1 MRQLRPANG
10 IVCRT
15 GTAGK
20 QAQLGPARELRGSI
34 EHRGT
39 SSASSAFCTN
49 SRPLWAPA
57 PPGKKHSLRRE
68 ALSSHLSPAQ
78 RKEIFNGWSE
88 GPFQV
93 EGGGGERVWEVC
105 PNGPADHSP
114 IIPAMPRATG
124 LSCGN
129 ARIGHGTRRVAAVSQ
144 QLACC
149 GRIPAHGCSCRLR
162 AGRCCCHRRCGC
174 GHQGREREPIRG
186 DYMSLGSDSLGLQ
199 AWLCRLSC
207 KARRI
212 GHSEMVDH
220 EYVVF
225 VCSGRR
231 PDYIGT
237 KPGWSTIRE
246 DWFLNGW

>member
-10 IVCRT
+10 TVWRT

-78 RKEIFNGWSE
+78 RKEIFNGWSG

-93 EGGGGERVWEVC
+93 QC
-105 PNGPADHSP
+105 
-114 IIPAMPRATG
+114 IPAAHLWCPYDNSQKRNCIQPIKTNNPHMCYWQYLPLFCLTSGPRPVV
-124 LSCGN
+124 
-129 ARIGHGTRRVAAVSQ
+129 ARTHVHDRQSACVGSRRVTGS
-144 QLACC
+144 
-149 GRIPAHGCSCRLR
+149 RRRL
-162 AGRCCCHRRCGC
+162 
-174 GHQGREREPIRG
+174 
-186 DYMSLGSDSLGLQ
+186 
-199 AWLCRLSC
+199 
-207 KARRI
+207 
-212 GHSEMVDH
+212 
-220 EYVVF
+220 
-225 VCSGRR
+225 
-231 PDYIGT
+231 
-237 KPGWSTIRE
+237 
-246 DWFLNGW
+246 

>member
-1 MRQLRPANG
+1 MRQHKAGERKAAQRWSFRTQKARTAPPCSPAAGRNRALRHEF
-10 IVCRT
+10 
-15 GTAGK
+15 GK
-20 QAQLGPARELRGSI
+20 ERLLHKQ
-34 EHRGT
+34 
-39 SSASSAFCTN
+39 SAFFAAR
-49 SRPLWAPA
+49 SSQR
-57 PPGKKHSLRRE
+57 KHSMRRK
-68 ALSSHLSPAQ
+68 AFHLSPAQ
-78 RKEIFNGWSE
+78 RKKIFNGWSE

-129 ARIGHGTRRVAAVSQ
+129 ARIGHGTRRVTAVSQ

-162 AGRCCCHRRCGC
+162 AGRCCCHRRC

-220 EYVVF
+220 E
-225 VCSGRR
+225 
-231 PDYIGT
+231 
-237 KPGWSTIRE
+237 
-246 DWFLNGW
+246 